1 MRKYR
6 CPVCKGSTC
15 GDDSHTVTKYKGPEK
30 ATGDRMKVILLQ
42 VFDLLE
48 YDNLQVAEIKAL
60 VNTVIDEHI
69 GEIE

>member
-6 CPVCKGSTC
+6 CPVCKAATC